1 MKSLWLGLRDLF
13 VSLRL
18 TVFLLVLSIALIFWA
33 TLGQA
38 DLGVWGVQQKFFHSV
53 FVLAKIPGTEVF
65 VPIFPGGYL
74 IGGLLLLNLLAAHV
88 YRFKYTWRK
97 TGIWLTHAGLILLL
111 VGELLSGLQQRDY
124 DLTIANGQ
132 TLNYAE
138 SQRDDEV
145 AIIDDTDPQTDTV
158 TAIPNR
164 LLAAGDTIQS
174 PALPFRVVP
183 EFYFPNVN
191 LTRRENAPDAPP
203 SMATAGVGPQIA
215 VIPLPTT
222 GKENE
227 RNMPAAYVQLVGAD
241 GSLGTYLV
249 SSFLEMPQHFSYA
262 GRDWKIIMRPA
273 RRYFPFS
280 ITLLKFSHD
289 IYPGTDIP
297 RNFSSRVR
305 LNQPDGSS
313 REVLIYMNNPLRYDG
328 LTFFQ
333 ASFLPGD
340 QTSILEVVRNPS
352 WRIPY
357 LACALMAI
365 GLVAQFGLHLAGFV
379 RKRQRAPLA
388 VAT

>member
-1 MKSLWLGLRDLF
+1 
-13 VSLRL
+13 
-18 TVFLLVLSIALIFWA
+18 
-33 TLGQA
+33 
-38 DLGVWGVQQKFFHSV
+38 
-53 FVLAKIPGTEVF
+53 
-65 VPIFPGGYL
+65 
-74 IGGLLLLNLLAAHV
+74 
-88 YRFKYTWRK
+88 
-97 TGIWLTHAGLILLL
+97 
-111 VGELLSGLQQRDY
+111 
-124 DLTIANGQ
+124 
-132 TLNYAE
+132 
-138 SQRDDEV
+138 
-145 AIIDDTDPQTDTV
+145 
-158 TAIPNR
+158 
-164 LLAAGDTIQS
+164 
-174 PALPFRVVP
+174 
-183 EFYFPNVN
+183 
-191 LTRRENAPDAPP
+191 
-203 SMATAGVGPQIA
+203 MATAGVGPQIA

-262 GRDWKIIMRPA
+262 GRSWKIIMRPA

-379 RKRQRAPLA
+379 RRRQRAPLA

>member
-1 MKSLWLGLRDLF
+1 MKPLWLGARDLF

-18 TVFLLVLSIALIFWA
+18 TVFLLLLSIALIFWA
-33 TLGQA
+33 TLSQA

-53 FVLAKIPGTEVF
+53 FVLVKIPGTEIP
-65 VPIFPGGYL
+65 VPLFPGGYL
-74 IGGLLLLNLLAAHV
+74 IGGLLLLNLLAAHF
-88 YRFKYTWRK
+88 YRFRYTWRK

-111 VGELLSGLQQRDY
+111 VGELLSGLEQKDY

-145 AIIDDTDPQTDTV
+145 AIIDDTDPKTDVV
-158 TAIPNR
+158 TAIPNH
-164 LLAAGDTIQS
+164 LIASGLTIQT

-183 EFYFPNVN
+183 QFYFPNVN
-191 LTRRENAPDAPP
+191 LTRRENAPGAPP

-215 VIPLPTT
+215 VIPLPAT

-227 RNMPAAYVQLVGAD
+227 RNMPAAYLELVGPD
-241 GSLGTYLV
+241 GSLGSYLV
-249 SSFLEMPQHFSYA
+249 SSFLEMPQHFSFG
-262 GRDWKIIMRPA
+262 GRDWKILMRPA

-280 ITLLKFSHD
+280 VTLLKFSHD

-305 LNQPDGSS
+305 LNQADGSS
-313 REVLIYMNNPLRYDG
+313 REFLIHMNSPLRYGG

-365 GLVAQFGLHLAGFV
+365 GLVAQFGLHLAGFA
-379 RKRQRAPLA
+379 RRQRTRAFAPA
-388 VAT
+388 